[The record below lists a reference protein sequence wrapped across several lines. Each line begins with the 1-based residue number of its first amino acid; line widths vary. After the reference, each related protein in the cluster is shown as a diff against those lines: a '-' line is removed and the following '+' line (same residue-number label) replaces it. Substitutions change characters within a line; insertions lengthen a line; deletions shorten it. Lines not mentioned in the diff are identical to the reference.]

1 MRGGGPLLDSFDYA
15 GFTIQPFMLH
25 FTSNEW
31 VECKWLEFPDYVI
44 HEQGSLDLLA
54 TKINTQIGRIFCF
67 CFNQSETNQF

>member
-15 GFTIQPFMLH
+15 GFTIQQPFMLH

-54 TKINTQIGRIFCF
+54 TKMNTQIGRIFVF
-67 CFNQSETNQF
+67 VSTNQKI